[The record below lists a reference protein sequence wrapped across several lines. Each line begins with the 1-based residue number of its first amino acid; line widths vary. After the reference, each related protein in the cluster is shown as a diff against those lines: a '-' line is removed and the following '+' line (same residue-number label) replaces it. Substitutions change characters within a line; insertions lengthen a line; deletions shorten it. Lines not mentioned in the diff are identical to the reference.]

1 MLKNLIAAL
10 PRGLGAAVL
19 CVGALTQAQAQTQAP
34 AQFAPSRIG
43 VVFTERLMTESK
55 MAKAA
60 DAQIEAE
67 FSKRQK
73 ANDEMVAKFKKM
85 SEKFD
90 ADASRMSDLE
100 RTKRTR
106 ELFDMEKDV
115 QRTQR
120 EFQEDLLQRKNE
132 ARAAIAQK
140 AYKLIEQIAE
150 QEHLD
155 VVLQETAWSSP
166 RVDIT
171 DKILKLLD
179 QGK

>member
-1 MLKNLIAAL
+1 MLKKLIASL
-10 PRGLGAAVL
+10 PTGLVFAAL
-19 CVGALTQAQAQTQAP
+19 CVASVSAQAQTAVP
-34 AQFAPSRIG
+34 PSRIG

-60 DAQIEAE
+60 DAKIQSE
-67 FSKRQK
+67 FSRRQK
-73 ANDEMVAKFKKM
+73 ANDEMVARFKAA

-90 ADASRMSDLE
+90 TDAPRMTDLE
-100 RTKRTR
+100 RTKRAR

-115 QRTQR
+115 QRMQR
-120 EFQEDLLQRKNE
+120 EFSEDLLQRKNE
-132 ARAAIAQK
+132 ERAAIAQK

-179 QGK
+179 K